1 MEKYWVF
8 FLTDP
13 PKKTKTTSCI
23 KVHIAEPS
31 TWAARFVALARKL
44 SKNTRT
50 SASWSK
56 SGFAKSANLFKTPT
70 DVNIVRRVP
79 HNPGT
84 SGCTRPSGDSPW
96 DFSSSS
102 LSTSWQE
109 QSIGATGWGCW
120 SDRCSEPIVPRL
132 LSIVIINIIIIIII
146 IIIGCSL
153 LALAGHFPSKQLGLC
168 SMEAIGRPP

>member
-1 MEKYWVF
+1 MEKYWVI

-23 KVHIAEPS
+23 KVHIAEAS
-31 TWAARFVALARKL
+31 TWAARFVVLAPEL

-70 DVNIVRRVP
+70 NVKIVREVP
-79 HNPGT
+79 RNPGT

-102 LSTSWQE
+102 LSTS
-109 QSIGATGWGCW
+109 
-120 SDRCSEPIVPRL
+120 
-132 LSIVIINIIIIIII
+132 
-146 IIIGCSL
+146 
-153 LALAGHFPSKQLGLC
+153 
-168 SMEAIGRPP
+168 